1 MMGINEMGFEV
12 FEEMLDYS
20 DELKIEV
27 HELENGAIVADAG
40 VKAQGGYGAGIYLSR
55 LCLADLADVQLT
67 PFDINGTLFPGVQ
80 VASDHPTVSCMAS
93 QCAMWQ
99 IKVDR
104 YFAMGSGPA
113 RVLARKTRELYDKI
127 GFEEFSDVGVIV
139 LESNKLPDEK
149 VASFIAEKCSIDPA
163 DLRIACA
170 PTDSVAGLVQVS
182 ARVVETGLHKL
193 YAMGFDINK
202 IKSGWG
208 RAPIS
213 PITGDVTMCM
223 GSSNDAIIYGGE
235 TCYTVEYENLEEL
248 GQYLKGMPSE
258 ASRDWGAPFYRTF
271 KAAGF
276 DFFKVDHNV
285 FAPAKV
291 VMNEIRSRRTFVS
304 GKVNQDVL
312 AESFGI
318 QKLDLG
324 R

>member
-1 MMGINEMGFEV
+1 MGINEMGFEV
-12 FEEMLDYS
+12 FEEMLDYG
-20 DELKIEV
+20 DELNIEV

-40 VKAQGGYGAGIYLSR
+40 VKAKGGYGAGIYLSR
-55 LCLADLADVQLT
+55 LCMADLAEVQLT
-67 PFDINGTLFPGVQ
+67 PFDINGVLLPGIQ
-80 VASDHPTVSCMAS
+80 VASDHPAISCMAS

-99 IKVDR
+99 IKADK

-149 VASFIAEKCSIDPA
+149 VAALIAEKCSIDPA

-193 YAMGFDINK
+193 FTMGFDINT

-213 PITGDVTMCM
+213 PITGDATMCM

-235 TCYTVEYENLEEL
+235 TYYTLDYENLEEL
-248 GQYLKGMPSE
+248 GQYLKGMPSQ
-258 ASRDWGAPFYRTF
+258 ASRDWGAPFYKTF

-291 VMNEIRSRRTFVS
+291 VMNEMRSRSTFVS
-304 GKVNQDVL
+304 GNVNLNVL
-312 AESFGI
+312 AESFNL
-318 QKLDLG
+318 QNLDLG

>member
-1 MMGINEMGFEV
+1 MGINEMGFEV
-12 FEEMLDYS
+12 FEEMLDYG
-20 DELKIEV
+20 DELNIEV
-27 HELENGAIVADAG
+27 RELENGAIVADAG
-40 VKAQGGYGAGIYLSR
+40 VKAKGGYGAGIYLSR
-55 LCLADLADVQLT
+55 ICMADLAEVQLT
-67 PFDINGTLFPGVQ
+67 PFDINGVLLPGIQ
-80 VASDHPTVSCMAS
+80 VATDHPAISCMAS

-99 IKVDR
+99 IKADK

-149 VASFIAEKCSIDPA
+149 VAALIAETCSIDPA

-193 YAMGFDINK
+193 FTMGFDINT

-213 PITGDVTMCM
+213 PITGDATMCM

-235 TCYTVEYENLEEL
+235 TYYTLDYENLEEL
-248 GQYLKGMPSE
+248 GQYLKGMPSQ
-258 ASRDWGAPFYRTF
+258 ASRDWGAPFYKTF

-291 VMNEIRSRRTFVS
+291 VMNEMRSLSTFVS
-304 GKVNQDVL
+304 GNVNLNVL
-312 AESFGI
+312 AESFNL
-318 QKLDLG
+318 QNLDLA

>member
-1 MMGINEMGFEV
+1 MGINEMGFEV
-12 FEEMLDYS
+12 FEEMLDYA
-20 DELKIEV
+20 DELQIEV
-27 HELENGAIVADAG
+27 HELDSGTVVADAG
-40 VKAQGGYGAGIYLSR
+40 VKALGGYGAGVYLSR
-55 LCLADLADVQLT
+55 LCLADLAEIQLV
-67 PFDINGTLFPGVQ
+67 PFDLKGVLLPGISVATDFP
-80 VASDHPTVSCMAS
+80 AISCMAS

-99 IKVDR
+99 IKADK

-113 RVLARKTRELYDKI
+113 RALAKKTRDLYDRI
-127 GFEEFSDVGVIV
+127 GFEESSDVGVIV

-149 VASFIAEKCSIDPA
+149 VAALIAEKCSIDPA
-163 DLRIACA
+163 DLRIAIA

-193 YAMGFDINK
+193 FSMGFDINS

-213 PITGDVTMCM
+213 PVSGDATMCM

-235 TCYTVEYENLEEL
+235 TYYTLKYENTDEL
-248 GQYLKGMPSE
+248 LQYLKGMPSQ
-258 ASRDWGAPFYRTF
+258 ASRDWGAPFYKTF

-291 VMNEIRSRRTFVS
+291 VMNEITSRRTFVS
-304 GKVNQDVL
+304 GKVNLEAL
-312 AESFGI
+312 AESFNI
-318 QKLDLG
+318 QVLDASC
-324 R
+324 

>member
-1 MMGINEMGFEV
+1 MGINEMGFEV
-12 FEEMLDYS
+12 FEEMLDYG
-20 DELKIEV
+20 DELNIEV
-27 HELENGAIVADAG
+27 RELENGAIVADAG
-40 VKAQGGYGAGIYLSR
+40 VKAKGGYGAGIYLSR
-55 LCLADLADVQLT
+55 ICMADLAEVQLT
-67 PFDINGTLFPGVQ
+67 PFDINGVLLPGIQ
-80 VASDHPTVSCMAS
+80 VATDHPAISCMAS

-99 IKVDR
+99 IKADK

-149 VASFIAEKCSIDPA
+149 VAALIAEKCSIDPA

-193 YAMGFDINK
+193 FTMGFDINT

-213 PITGDVTMCM
+213 PITGDATMCM

-235 TCYTVEYENLEEL
+235 TYYTLDYENLEEL
-248 GQYLKGMPSE
+248 GQYLKGMPSQ
-258 ASRDWGAPFYRTF
+258 ASRDWGAPFYKTF

-291 VMNEIRSRRTFVS
+291 VMNEMRSLSTFVS
-304 GKVNQDVL
+304 GNVNLNVL
-312 AESFGI
+312 AESFNL
-318 QKLDLG
+318 QNLDLG